1 MDFGVDSL
9 AFQPNFPFTP
19 RHFQYLLRLVV
30 DFLLFVEAQ
39 GKKNKKREKKCS
51 NFNEKIPK
59 KNCMFKESQSRQK
72 KETPDKLSDTG
83 NILLD
88 RPVQIFFHF
97 FSFFPEGGKTE
108 VGVSS
113 PGNSNSQLN
122 DCARRSF
129 QLICESKK
137 NNIKKPGGGLESD
150 LKFSLNN
157 EIFAQ
162 KMGALEGALIRIQC
176 ETEE

>member
-1 MDFGVDSL
+1 M
-9 AFQPNFPFTP
+9 
-19 RHFQYLLRLVV
+19 
-30 DFLLFVEAQ
+30 
-39 GKKNKKREKKCS
+39 
-51 NFNEKIPK
+51 
-59 KNCMFKESQSRQK
+59 
-72 KETPDKLSDTG
+72 
-83 NILLD
+83 
-88 RPVQIFFHF
+88 
-97 FSFFPEGGKTE
+97 
-108 VGVSS
+108 GVSS